1 MCSNRIMSDTTGGQT
16 HWESVYHTK
25 RDDEVSWY
33 QAVPSR
39 SLALVLA
46 AAPSTEAAIIDVGGG
61 ASRLVDA
68 LCAAGYR
75 HVTVLDLSARALE
88 IARTRLGD
96 AGAGVR
102 WVAADVLTHPFEP
115 ASIDVWHDRAVL
127 HFLTSDEQQRAYAA
141 QVRCAVAPGGTVVI
155 EGFAP
160 DGPERCSGLPV
171 HRHSEDSLAAL
182 LGAGWT
188 RVDSGRDE
196 HITPSG
202 SVQRFVWAV
211 FRSDRT

>member
-1 MCSNRIMSDTTGGQT
+1 MSDATGGQA
-16 HWESVYHTK
+16 HWESVYRTK
-25 RDDEVSWY
+25 RDDQVSWY
-33 QAVPSR
+33 QAVPTR
-39 SLALVLA
+39 SVALVLT
-46 AAPSTEAAIIDVGGG
+46 AAPSTEAAIIDIGGG

-68 LCAAGYR
+68 LCAVGYR
-75 HVTVLDLSARALE
+75 HITVLDLSARALE
-88 IARTRLGD
+88 IARARLGD
-96 AGAGVR
+96 AGAHVR
-102 WVAADVLTHPFEP
+102 WVAADVLSHPFEP

-127 HFLTSDEQQRAYAA
+127 HFLTRDEQQRAYAA
-141 QVRCAVAPGGTVVI
+141 QVRRAVMPGGTVII

-171 HRHSEDSLAAL
+171 HRHSDESLAAL

-202 SVQRFVWAV
+202 GVQRFGWAV
-211 FRSDRT
+211 FRSDGT